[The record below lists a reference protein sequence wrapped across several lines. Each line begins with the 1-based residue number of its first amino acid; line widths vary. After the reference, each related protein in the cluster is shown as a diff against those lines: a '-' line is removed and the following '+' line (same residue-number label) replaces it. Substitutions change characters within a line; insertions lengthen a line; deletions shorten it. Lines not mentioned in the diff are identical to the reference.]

1 MVRLLLLTV
10 LLLRAHGAPA
20 GPPGPA
26 APALPME
33 GGCSVAPPE
42 DGVLRLQGE
51 AVVLSF
57 PMFESRLELLDTAS
71 LTATWLIAKDDG
83 MAEGGAYRDRGRVQ
97 QRANQLWL
105 LPAQVADSGSYTCMY
120 RKRSVCV
127 SGSIRLRVVASRSAA
142 AGQLSYPVGVVV
154 GERLCLPCPLVRDFN
169 HTELTWSKD
178 PGPTPSPAGSFR
190 QAGVCL
196 LIPAVR
202 RAHAGAYTCRL
213 RAHIDD
219 RQYEVSRSVTLEVE
233 GEDDEDEGAPYR

>member
-1 MVRLLLLTV
+1 
-10 LLLRAHGAPA
+10 
-20 GPPGPA
+20 
-26 APALPME
+26 ME
-33 GGCSVAPPE
+33 GGCSLAPPE
-42 DGVLRLQGE
+42 DSVVRLQGE

-57 PMFESRLELLDTAS
+57 PMFESRLEVLDIAS

-83 MAEGGAYRDRGRVQ
+83 MAEGGAYRGGGRVQ

-105 LPAQVADSGSYTCMY
+105 LPAQVADSGNYTCTY
-120 RKRSVCV
+120 RKQSVCV
-127 SGSIRLRVVASRSAA
+127 SGSIRLRVLESRSVDKE
-142 AGQLSYPVGVVV
+142 QLSYPVGVVV
-154 GERLCLPCPLVRDFN
+154 GERLRLPCPLVRDFN

-178 PGPTPSPAGSFR
+178 PGLPPSSAGSFL
-190 QAGVCL
+190 QAGGRL

-213 RAHIDD
+213 RAHIDE